1 MDETSGV
8 PRSSLDFQ
16 GLGELRARAQGRDE
30 AATLQTAQ
38 QFEAMFIQMMLKSMR
53 DAVPKDKLIQ
63 SKAMDSFEAM
73 YDREIAV
80 ALSKKGGLGIADM
93 MMKHLSQPKTS
104 AKDYL
109 QDRQSMQ
116 KAIQLD
122 KSNKSFNLIRG
133 TSDKGIPLKMNQQ
146 KALPVHELRDRSFS
160 IRRLD
165 ENQNKNPIEPDIPK

>member
-16 GLGELRARAQGRDE
+16 GLGELKARAQGRDE
-30 AATLQTAQ
+30 AATRQTAQ

-53 DAVPKDKLIQ
+53 DAVPKSDLLQ
-63 SKAMDSFEAM
+63 SKSMDTFEAM

-80 ALSKKGGLGIADM
+80 ALSKKGGLGLADM
-93 MMKHLSQPKTS
+93 MMKHLSHPKIA

-116 KAIQLD
+116 KTIQLEKVQ
-122 KSNKSFNLIRG
+122 KSYDLIRDA
-133 TSDKGIPLKMNQQ
+133 SDKGIPLDMN
-146 KALPVHELRDRSFS
+146 KEKSFPVNELRNRSFS
-160 IRRLD
+160 IRKLD
-165 ENQNKNPIEPDIPK
+165 ANQNNDDSKKHTP